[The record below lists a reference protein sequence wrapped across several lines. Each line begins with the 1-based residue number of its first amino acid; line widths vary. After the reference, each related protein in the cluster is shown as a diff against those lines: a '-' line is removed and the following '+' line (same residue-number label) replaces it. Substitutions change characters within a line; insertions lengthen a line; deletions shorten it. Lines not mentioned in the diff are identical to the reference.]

1 MMMMLLVSLSLS
13 IHDWRWKKM
22 EEDDITSCNNNYPN
36 YHKPNQKDMGEV
48 SNVIKWHHY
57 SP

>member
-1 MMMMLLVSLSLS
+1 
-13 IHDWRWKKM
+13 M